1 MAKPKKKVAS
11 KPPKAKKAK
20 KGGRRA
26 ASQTP
31 AGVGHNMPPAE
42 YQAALEEAVQ
52 EVLDIKTAA
61 EKDAAGYRG
70 DIAASLE
77 ANAKKIGIRQGVLK
91 DEINRAWS
99 AKKRLEQEKAMD
111 PIERQQ
117 REALR
122 AAMEKSDKAWNGTP
136 FGDLFSGDLA
146 DAEDGG
152 GEDGDAEDG
161 EEGKTEGD

>member
-1 MAKPKKKVAS
+1 MAPD
-11 KPPKAKKAK
+11 
-20 KGGRRA
+20 
-26 ASQTP
+26 
-31 AGVGHNMPPAE
+31 E
-42 YQAALEEAVQ
+42 YQAALESAVQ
-52 EVLDIKTAA
+52 EVLEIKTSA

-111 PIERQQ
+111 PVERAQ

-122 AAMEKSDKAWNGTP
+122 AAMEKSDQTWNGTP
-136 FGDLFSGDLA
+136 YGDLFSGDLA
-146 DAEDGG
+146 DAEEGGNEDDGG
-152 GEDGDAEDG
+152 NHGTAPEEEDGPD
-161 EEGKTEGD
+161 